1 MLANSEV
8 PEGTPWWIAIV
19 FLSLTAGGGSLAV
32 LLRSGMAQVP
42 GIWGALAR
50 RRQAKAAERR
60 ARAAELPSERVTNA
74 EIERLERRYN
84 ELAKDYEEDK
94 RKADERAEAQ
104 DRRAEAQER
113 RLDELERRITVANN
127 RFFVLLGFTRQVIDV
142 VRRLDANHPL
152 PEVPPD
158 LQEWFGHG

>member
-1 MLANSEV
+1 MNSSDV
-8 PEGTPWWIAIV
+8 PEGTPWWIGVI
-19 FLSLTAGGGSLAV
+19 FLFLVGGGGGGAL

-50 RRQAKAAERR
+50 RRQEKAEQRRKAE
-60 ARAAELPSERVTNA
+60 EESPSERVTNA
-74 EIERLERRYN
+74 EIKRLEKRYN
-84 ELAKDYEEDK
+84 ELARDYEEDK

-104 DRRAEAQER
+104 ERRAEAQER
-113 RLDELERRITVANN
+113 RLDDLERRITVANN
-127 RFFVLLGFTRQVIDV
+127 RFFVLLGYTRLVIDV

-158 LQEWFGHG
+158 LQEWLGHG